1 MMQNKKMSQ
10 IKKNILKRIDNIKAY
25 YQQVRKKL
33 FNIRSLFFISLQG
46 DLSETVTQ
54 ALRKISNQTDT
65 IVDVDF
71 KAVSELA

>member
-54 ALRKISNQTDT
+54 ALRKISN
-65 IVDVDF
+65 
-71 KAVSELA
+71 